1 MINNI
6 YVLKNT
12 LARRYNDIM
21 TYPTDEYAKARI
33 KEFAEK
39 SGTLNLTETELYR
52 VGSMDVEEGRLI
64 PLEEPIKINLEI
76 DKKQTATEILEG
88 SK

>member
-39 SGTLNLTETELYR
+39 SGQLNLEETELYR
-52 VGSMDVEEGRLI
+52 IGSMDVEQGRII
-64 PLEEPIKINLEI
+64 PLEEPIKIDLEI